1 MNKSLTIM
9 LPLAFLVLSCGNMK
23 KEADLIITHAKV
35 YTVNESFATASA
47 FAVGDGK
54 ILDVGETREI
64 TQRYKAPTT
73 LDLEGKPV
81 YPGFIDAHCHFYGYS
96 MNLRQVDLV
105 GTTSY
110 GEIIDKLKEYERS
123 HDAQWVVGRG
133 WDQNDW
139 KVKEFPTKERLDE
152 AFPDKPV
159 YLRRI
164 DGHAALVNS
173 VALKKAGID
182 GQTTVEGGHVMV
194 EQGEPTGILVD
205 NAAGL
210 VSKLIPEPT
219 RQEKIDALQT
229 GAENCFE
236 VGLTT
241 VADAGLNHD
250 EISLMDSLQQSGQLK
265 MQTYAMLSPTE
276 KNFREYMYEGPYQ
289 TPYMNIESIKLFAD
303 GALGSRG
310 ACMLEPYADDPD
322 NTGFLVTPREELRHL
337 AQKAYDH
344 NYQVN
349 THAIGDSAN
358 RVMLEIYGEILGGKN
373 DRRWRIEHAQVI
385 HPDDFSLFAKYSV
398 IPAVN
403 TTHATSDMYWADER
417 LGQQRL
423 QHAYAYNDLLQQL
436 GWLPNGSDF
445 PVEHINPLY
454 GFYAAVARKDLEGY
468 PEEGFQTENALNRQQ
483 ALKAMTIWAARGMF
497 EEDLKGSIEAGK
509 NADFVVAEKDIME
522 IPMNQVPEVE
532 VLKTFVQ
539 GQEVYKKRQI
549 VNDK

>member
-1 MNKSLTIM
+1 MKNSCWFILS
-9 LPLAFLVLSCGNMK
+9 LAFLVLSCGNMK
-23 KEADLIITHAKV
+23 KEADLIITHANV
-35 YTVNESFATASA
+35 YTVNDTFATASA

-54 ILDVGETREI
+54 ILEVGKTEEI
-64 TQRYKAPTT
+64 TQRYKAPKTI
-73 LDLEGKPV
+73 DLEGKPV
-81 YPGFIDAHCHFYGYS
+81 YPGFIDAHAHFYGYS

-110 GEIIDKLKEYERS
+110 GEIIEKLKEYDRS
-123 HDAQWVVGRG
+123 HDAEWIVGRG

-139 KVKEFPTKERLDE
+139 EEKAFPTKERLDQ
-152 AFPDKPV
+152 AFPNKPV

-173 VALKKAGID
+173 VALEKAGID
-182 GQTTVEGGHVMV
+182 SRTNVEGGTVMIRDG
-194 EQGEPTGILVD
+194 QPTGILVD

-219 RQEKIDALQT
+219 RQEKIASLQT
-229 GAENCFE
+229 GADNCFAA
-236 VGLTT
+236 GLTS
-241 VADAGLNHD
+241 VVDAGLKYD
-250 EISLMDSLQQSGQLK
+250 EITLMDSLQQAGQLK
-265 MQTYAMLSPTE
+265 MQIYAMLSPTE
-276 KNFREYMYEGPYQ
+276 KNFREFMYEGPYQ
-289 TPYMNIESIKLFAD
+289 TPYMHIESIKLFAD

-310 ACMLEPYADDPD
+310 ACMLEPYADDPG
-322 NTGFLVTPREELRHL
+322 NRGFLVTPREELRHL

-358 RVMLEIYGEILGGKN
+358 RVMLEIYGDILGGKN

-385 HPDDFSLFAKYSV
+385 HPDDFSLFGKYSV

-436 GWLPNGSDF
+436 EWLPNGSDF

-468 PEEGFQTENALNRQQ
+468 PEGGFQMGNALTRKQ
-483 ALKAMTIWAARGMF
+483 ALKAMTRWAARGMF
-497 EEDLKGSIEAGK
+497 EENQKGSIEPGK
-509 NADFVVAEKDIME
+509 NADFVVTDKDFMQ

-532 VLKTFVQ
+532 VLRTFVR
-539 GQEVYKKRQI
+539 GQEVY
-549 VNDK
+549 